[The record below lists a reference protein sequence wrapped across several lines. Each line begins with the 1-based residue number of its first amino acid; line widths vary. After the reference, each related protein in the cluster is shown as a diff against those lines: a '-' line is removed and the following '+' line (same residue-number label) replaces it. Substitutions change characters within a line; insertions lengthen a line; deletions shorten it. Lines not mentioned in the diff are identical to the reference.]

1 MKSLLGAL
9 KRILRRALPGRL
21 LPALVAFLF
30 VVGFA
35 LLVASRSALPAW
47 LFSGLTGFGALVYAT
62 AVVAFGVIFRERPG
76 MSRERAAKHRNA
88 RARFQAIAAGSMVL
102 SLLGTLGLYRLHAVG
117 FDYDKALHFIV
128 PALGTHGLV
137 RFLKRHGRRTAM
149 ASTWLAVGIL
159 AFIAVTWE
167 LSEFASDRLLGTK
180 AFGQGGQMLV
190 LDTVLDLALGAGG
203 IAFGAISARWRRERS

>member
-1 MKSLLGAL
+1 MTLLGTS

-21 LPALVAFLF
+21 VPALVAFLL
-30 VVGFA
+30 VVGVA
-35 LLVASRSALPAW
+35 LLLANRSALPAW
-47 LFSGLTGFGALVYAT
+47 LFPGLTGVGALACAT

-88 RARFQAIAAGSMVL
+88 RARFQAIAASAMVL

-128 PALGTHGLV
+128 PALGTHGLA
-137 RFLKRHGRRTAM
+137 RFLKRHGRCTAM
-149 ASTWLAVGIL
+149 ASTWMAVGIL

-167 LSEFASDRLLGTK
+167 LSEFASDLLLGTK
-180 AFGQGGQMLV
+180 AFGEGGETLV
-190 LDTVLDLALGAGG
+190 LDTALDLALGAGG
-203 IAFGAISARWRRERS
+203 IAFGAISARWNRERS